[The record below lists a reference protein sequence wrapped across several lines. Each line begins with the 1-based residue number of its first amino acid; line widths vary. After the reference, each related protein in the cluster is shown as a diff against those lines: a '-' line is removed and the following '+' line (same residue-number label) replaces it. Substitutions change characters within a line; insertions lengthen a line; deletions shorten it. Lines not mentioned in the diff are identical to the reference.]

1 MYNYCLKTGTG
12 LYLPQKWRA
21 VIIIKQWV
29 CRKTIS
35 RFRVPWEFLRKRV
48 RGGLLRKL
56 LPFPLCPFY
65 HILFVNP
72 SIFFFLNFVSN
83 PAIQFWSGLRSEHPM
98 ATTGNKNINA
108 KLVSFHLNTSEFLI
122 FDFFYYCSLM
132 RFAAGSVLI
141 C

>member
-1 MYNYCLKTGTG
+1 MYNYCLNTGTG

-21 VIIIKQWV
+21 AIIKMQWV

-72 SIFFFLNFVSN
+72 SIFFSLISSLTLRSNFDPVFDQSTPWPPLETKTSMLNWSVFILTHLNFLSLTSFIIVLWWDSLL
-83 PAIQFWSGLRSEHPM
+83 GLS
-98 ATTGNKNINA
+98 
-108 KLVSFHLNTSEFLI
+108 
-122 FDFFYYCSLM
+122 
-132 RFAAGSVLI
+132 
-141 C
+141 